1 MNSRYL
7 SRVAQS
13 SVIQPSSTHSRMS
26 DMFPRV
32 SISFFSTSPLR
43 LHTICNMLR
52 VLRHLTR
59 PASSS
64 LTGRNISSFNV
75 LNNGKSLCRAAASR
89 PVANRYQTHDMCS
102 SLLPLNDNGFE
113 LPTSSICN
121 RAFSSADAETLNQ
134 VRESHLNF
142 EIHSTLYT
150 LLHID
155 THLIF

>member
-1 MNSRYL
+1 
-7 SRVAQS
+7 
-13 SVIQPSSTHSRMS
+13 
-26 DMFPRV
+26 
-32 SISFFSTSPLR
+32 
-43 LHTICNMLR
+43 MLR

-59 PASSS
+59 PASS

-102 SLLPLNDNGFE
+102 SLLPLNENGFE

-155 THLIF
+155 TYLIF

>member
-1 MNSRYL
+1 
-7 SRVAQS
+7 
-13 SVIQPSSTHSRMS
+13 
-26 DMFPRV
+26 
-32 SISFFSTSPLR
+32 
-43 LHTICNMLR
+43 MLR
-52 VLRHLTR
+52 VLRHLK
-59 PASSS
+59 
-64 LTGRNISSFNV
+64 TGRNISSFNV
-75 LNNGKSLCRAAASR
+75 LNNDKSLCRAAASR

-102 SLLPLNDNGFE
+102 SLLPLTLNDNGFE

-155 THLIF
+155 TYLIF